1 MELEKVM
8 HSLVRLLTR
17 QELLIMSLI
26 SQLDQKQI
34 LSKEDYLNTFQQLYT
49 SFDEKIADQIWLR
62 LQKEQQKWD
71 DMFGVE

>member
-1 MELEKVM
+1 VELEKVM

-34 LSKEDYLNTFQQLYT
+34 LSKEDYLNTFQHLYT

>member
-34 LSKEDYLNTFQQLYT
+34 LSKEDYLTTFQQLYT

>member
-1 MELEKVM
+1 VEQDKML

-26 SQLDQKQI
+26 SQLDQRGI
-34 LSKEDYLNTFQQLYT
+34 VSKEEYLNTFQQLYS
-49 SFDEKIADQIWLR
+49 SFDEKISDQIWLR
-62 LQKEQQKWD
+62 LQKEQKKWD